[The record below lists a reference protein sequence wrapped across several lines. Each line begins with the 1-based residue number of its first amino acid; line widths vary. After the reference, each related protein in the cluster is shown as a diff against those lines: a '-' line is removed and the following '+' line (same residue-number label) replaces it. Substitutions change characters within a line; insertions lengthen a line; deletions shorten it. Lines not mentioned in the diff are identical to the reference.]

1 MTNNNVLY
9 HCCVEQRLVS

>member
-9 HCCVEQRLVS
+9 HCYVEQRLVS